1 MINYYN
7 LLEVSNTATNHQI
20 KIAYRKLAQKH
31 HPDRCQT
38 TEAEEMMKLLNEA
51 KDILLNAHHR
61 TEYDEQLKSFNNFK
75 KRQQKEEQTRA
86 EKEAH
91 AKREEQT
98 RAEKEAHAKR
108 EEQTRAEKEA
118 HAKREEQA
126 RAKINERQKLKVFFL
141 ALFIIGVTFFYLN
154 IQSKPTEVETIE
166 PTEVETIEPTEV
178 ETIEPTE
185 VETIEPTEV
194 ETIEPT
200 EVENIRDN
208 HLALSEKIDSKK
220 DKIQNN
226 SSNKIQYNQKHMDSK
241 SHDIEKNTNSISN
254 KSREINDV
262 KKPIKPEQQSLD
274 LDNESFM

>member
-91 AKREEQT
+91 AKREEQ
-98 RAEKEAHAKR
+98 A
-108 EEQTRAEKEA
+108 RAEKEA

-154 IQSKPTEVETIE
+154 IQSKPTEVET
-166 PTEVETIEPTEV
+166 
-178 ETIEPTE
+178 
-185 VETIEPTEV
+185 
-194 ETIEPT
+194 
-200 EVENIRDN
+200 
-208 HLALSEKIDSKK
+208 
-220 DKIQNN
+220 
-226 SSNKIQYNQKHMDSK
+226 
-241 SHDIEKNTNSISN
+241 
-254 KSREINDV
+254 SRNY
-262 KKPIKPEQQSLD
+262 
-274 LDNESFM
+274 

>member
-91 AKREEQT
+91 AKREEQ
-98 RAEKEAHAKR
+98 
-108 EEQTRAEKEA
+108 
-118 HAKREEQA
+118 A

-154 IQSKPTEVETIE
+154 IQSK
-166 PTEVETIEPTEV
+166 
-178 ETIEPTE
+178 
-185 VETIEPTEV
+185 PTEV

-274 LDNESFM
+274 LDNESFMWVIWKLRLVFLLYF

>member
-108 EEQTRAEKEA
+108 EEQ
-118 HAKREEQA
+118 A

-154 IQSKPTEVETIE
+154 IQSK
-166 PTEVETIEPTEV
+166 PTEV

>member
-108 EEQTRAEKEA
+108 EEQ
-118 HAKREEQA
+118 A

-154 IQSKPTEVETIE
+154 IQSK
-166 PTEVETIEPTEV
+166 
-178 ETIEPTE
+178 PTE

>member
-91 AKREEQT
+91 AKREEQARAEKEAHAKREEQT

-108 EEQTRAEKEA
+108 EEQARAEKEA

-178 ETIEPTE
+178 ET
-185 VETIEPTEV
+185 
-194 ETIEPT
+194 
-200 EVENIRDN
+200 IRDN

>member
-75 KRQQKEEQTRA
+75 KRQQK
-86 EKEAH
+86 
-91 AKREEQT
+91 EEQT

>member
-91 AKREEQT
+91 AKREEQ
-98 RAEKEAHAKR
+98 
-108 EEQTRAEKEA
+108 
-118 HAKREEQA
+118 A

-154 IQSKPTEVETIE
+154 IQSK
-166 PTEVETIEPTEV
+166 
-178 ETIEPTE
+178 
-185 VETIEPTEV
+185 PTEV

>member
-91 AKREEQT
+91 AKREEQ
-98 RAEKEAHAKR
+98 A
-108 EEQTRAEKEA
+108 RAEKEA

-154 IQSKPTEVETIE
+154 IQSK
-166 PTEVETIEPTEV
+166 PTEV

>member
-91 AKREEQT
+91 AKREEQ
-98 RAEKEAHAKR
+98 A
-108 EEQTRAEKEA
+108 RAEKEA

>member
-108 EEQTRAEKEA
+108 EEQ
-118 HAKREEQA
+118 A

-154 IQSKPTEVETIE
+154 IQSK

>member
-91 AKREEQT
+91 AKREEQ
-98 RAEKEAHAKR
+98 A
-108 EEQTRAEKEA
+108 RAEKEA

-166 PTEVETIEPTEV
+166 PTEVET
-178 ETIEPTE
+178 
-185 VETIEPTEV
+185 
-194 ETIEPT
+194 
-200 EVENIRDN
+200 IRDN

>member
-108 EEQTRAEKEA
+108 EEQ
-118 HAKREEQA
+118 A

-154 IQSKPTEVETIE
+154 IQSK
-166 PTEVETIEPTEV
+166 
-178 ETIEPTE
+178 
-185 VETIEPTEV
+185 PTEV

>member
-91 AKREEQT
+91 AKREEQ
-98 RAEKEAHAKR
+98 A
-108 EEQTRAEKEA
+108 RAEKEA

-194 ETIEPT
+194 ETI
-200 EVENIRDN
+200 RDN

>member
-1 MINYYN
+1 MDRVPTY
-7 LLEVSNTATNHQI
+7 QD
-20 KIAYRKLAQKH
+20 IA
-31 HPDRCQT
+31 
-38 TEAEEMMKLLNEA
+38 
-51 KDILLNAHHR
+51 
-61 TEYDEQLKSFNNFK
+61 
-75 KRQQKEEQTRA
+75 RA
-86 EKEAH
+86 
-91 AKREEQT
+91 
-98 RAEKEAHAKR
+98 
-108 EEQTRAEKEA
+108 RAEKEA

-141 ALFIIGVTFFYLN
+141 ALFIIGVTFFHLN
-154 IQSKPTEVETIE
+154 IQSK
-166 PTEVETIEPTEV
+166 
-178 ETIEPTE
+178 
-185 VETIEPTEV
+185 PTEV

-241 SHDIEKNTNSISN
+241 SHDIEKNTNSIYN

-262 KKPIKPEQQSLD
+262 KKRIKPEQQSLD

>member
-91 AKREEQT
+91 AKREEQ
-98 RAEKEAHAKR
+98 
-108 EEQTRAEKEA
+108 
-118 HAKREEQA
+118 A

-154 IQSKPTEVETIE
+154 IQSK
-166 PTEVETIEPTEV
+166 
-178 ETIEPTE
+178 PTE